1 MDGGAG
7 ARPSTCMRRPRKGGR
22 RWLKRVT
29 GQASHPSRPP
39 GTDATLS
46 RAEMARRLGTP
57 SGRPGRSGRAPRPSR
72 PLTDDGKI
80 ATAVRETGNMFA
92 TAFEALRQA
101 PLKGV
106 PVSEFFDQCWFLA
119 RVTTLPLILL
129 SIPFGMVIALEVGSL
144 LQQIGA
150 QSQLGAA
157 MVLAV
162 VREQAPVAT
171 ALLIAGAGGSAMCA
185 DLGSRRI
192 RDEISAM
199 EVMGVNPLHR
209 LVLPRLLAATL
220 VAILLDA
227 VVSVAGIA
235 GGLWFGTHSIHITAS
250 SFFATFGELS
260 QLADLVIA
268 LLKARHLRLHR
279 RHGRLLQ
286 GPLLQERAEG
296 RGRRREPGRRR
307 HLHPVL
313 LRELPPHGLLLQLHP
328 AEGHLMA
335 IDAPPPPEPA
345 GQRSPSAGKAVG
357 GRGGRTSGDAVARR
371 LRLASTPS

>member
-1 MDGGAG
+1 MKDSDGTTD
-7 ARPSTCMRRPRKGGR
+7 STPAAA
-22 RWLKRVT
+22 T
-29 GQASHPSRPP
+29 HPSPP
-39 GTDATLS
+39 S
-46 RAEMARRLGTP
+46 RHEIARRLGSP
-57 SGRPGRSGRAPRPSR
+57 SGRAATAGATGRPIRPAGSGRP
-72 PLTDDGKI
+72 DGKT
-80 ATAVRETGNMFA
+80 ATALRETGNMFA
-92 TAFEALRQA
+92 VALEALRQGT
-101 PLKGV
+101 LKSF
-106 PVSEFFDQCWFLA
+106 PVTEFFDQCWFLA

-209 LVLPRLLAATL
+209 LVLPRLVAATL

-235 GGLWFGTHSIHITAS
+235 GGLWFGTHAIHITAS

-260 QLADLVIA
+260 QLADLAIA
-268 LLKARHLRLHR
+268 LLKAGIFGFIAAMVACYKGLYCKS
-279 RHGRLLQ
+279 
-286 GPLLQERAEG
+286 GPKG
-296 RGRRREPGRRR
+296 
-307 HLHPVL
+307 V
-313 LRELPPHGLLLQLHP
+313 
-328 AEGHLMA
+328 
-335 IDAPPPPEPA
+335 
-345 GQRSPSAGKAVG
+345 
-357 GRGGRTSGDAVARR
+357 GDAVNQAVVVTFI
-371 LRLASTPS
+371 LSFFVNFVLTVFYFNFIPQKGI